1 MPDRLCGIL
10 GLCRKAGR
18 LELGYDAVMDAV
30 NAGRAALVLIAED
43 CSERT
48 SGGAAKL
55 AGEHKTEIRKLPM
68 DMDGIGRALSKRAGV
83 IAVCVLLTSSLSDA
97 FGHRRAMIVSL
108 GASAATT
115 LAAAL
120 APDWTSLVAARALAA
135 VCAPAVAAPASQAVR
150 D

>member
-10 GLCRKAGR
+10 GLCRKVGR
-18 LELGYDAVMDAV
+18 FELGYDAVMDAV

-83 IAVCVLLTSSLSDA
+83 IAVCDKGFAEKIKELLDA
-97 FGHRRAMIVSL
+97 AQSAKTGEELHR
-108 GASAATT
+108 
-115 LAAAL
+115 
-120 APDWTSLVAARALAA
+120 
-135 VCAPAVAAPASQAVR
+135 C
-150 D
+150 